1 MDLHALPIMSMD
13 ICTHPWISM
22 DIRKNMDIQRRREKQ
37 ECIWNPIHIHGY
49 PRIRMY
55 LKPWISMRIYVSK
68 SMDGSGH
75 KYKSLDIRV
84 LSCVFR
90 WMYVH
95 GYLWISVRIY
105 VLKSMDGCKHP
116 WISRDMTWT
125 SMNNANFSGRWKPS
139 FCKNNTHPHCSGV
152 DFYPSPWK
160 KFIPKFEKKQ
170 KNGHIA

>member
-1 MDLHALPIMSMD
+1 
-13 ICTHPWISM
+13 
-22 DIRKNMDIQRRREKQ
+22 
-37 ECIWNPIHIHGY
+37 
-49 PRIRMY
+49 MY
-55 LKPWISMRIYVSK
+55 LKPWISTRIHVSK
-68 SMDGSGH
+68 SMDGNGH

-84 LSCVFR
+84 HPCVFT

-160 KFIPKFEKKQ
+160 RFIPKFEKKT
-170 KNGHIA
+170 KKRTHCIKWNPPLNVPHETYHGTWSNIEGRVSLYDHRYLHGFRE